1 MHTLYINSII
11 ASVSSAPSPTSMS
24 EAFSLKQFGF
34 NNAIGDPNQLD
45 YTMQDVSA
53 FSEMDTLPAM
63 PNMFNQKQFT
73 NLSAHPA
80 NNSSGPMQHQQINV
94 SYVTNAST
102 PPSIQ
107 NILDN
112 NSEGLFRNNPNNPFF
127 GIPSS
132 MDWTEWNEWNQS
144 NQGNTTWQPPA

>member
-1 MHTLYINSII
+1 
-11 ASVSSAPSPTSMS
+11 MS

-34 NNAIGDPNQLD
+34 DNAIGDPNQLD

-53 FSEMDTLPAM
+53 FSEMETLPAM
-63 PNMFNQKQFT
+63 PYKQQQFT
-73 NLSAHPA
+73 NLNPVHNPSI
-80 NNSSGPMQHQQINV
+80 QQQQVNV
-94 SYVTNAST
+94 SYVPTAS
-102 PPSIQ
+102 PASIQ

-132 MDWTEWNEWNQS
+132 MDWTEWNEWSQS
-144 NQGNTTWQPPA
+144 NQGNTTWQPPT